1 MRKKKNRFLL
11 FIFSWLPGAGEMYL
25 GFMKMGASLLGI
37 FVLLIMIATYLDI
50 GVLALPIIVVY
61 VFSFFH
67 ANNLGSLSDE
77 EFYSIQDKFLFG
89 IDEKEISSLKS
100 NMTGRYRRVL
110 AIILICLGIATL
122 WQTMDDFLRYFLGSD
137 FYNRYIRDGMRMVG
151 NEVPRFIIGFVIV
164 WLGIKL
170 IQGKKVELDKL
181 EEKEAQNGREPEKQE
196 AQTDREW
203 REKNE

>member
-11 FIFSWLPGAGEMYL
+11 FIFSWIPGAGEMYL
-25 GFMKMGASLLGI
+25 GFMKMGVSILSI
-37 FVLLIMIATYLDI
+37 FVLLIMIAAYLDI
-50 GVLALPIIVVY
+50 GILALPIIVVY
-61 VFSFFH
+61 AFGFFH

-77 EFYSIQDKFLFG
+77 EFYQIQDKFLFG
-89 IDEKEISSLKS
+89 IDEKEVSSLKS
-100 NMTGRYRRVL
+100 NMVGRYRRVL

-137 FYNRYIRDGMRMVG
+137 FYNRYIRDGMRMIG
-151 NEVPRFIIGFVIV
+151 NQVPRFIIGFVIV

-181 EEKEAQNGREPEKQE
+181 EENEAQET
-196 AQTDREW
+196 QTDREW
-203 REKNE
+203 RDKNE